1 MTTISKEEFL
11 KHYIIPQVGDICKK
25 WSDERL
31 QRIADDCNLYIVF

>member
-11 KHYIIPQVGDICKK
+11 KYYIIPQVGDICNK

-31 QRIADDCNLYIVF
+31 QNIADDYDLYIVF